1 MITQLFD
8 PSQMLALGQALL
20 QDDGSMVVWSQ
31 ADAAV
36 SVLFALM
43 HEGVSDKDQ
52 LIEAACKVPQ
62 VEELVAW
69 RMMRIMCGDDPSR
82 SLWRHNGFNR
92 LTLWSRG

>member
-1 MITQLFD
+1 MITQFFD

-36 SVLFALM
+36 SVLFALI

-62 VEELVAW
+62 VQELVAR
-69 RMMRIMCGDDPSR
+69 RMLRQLCGNDPNLY
-82 SLWRHNGFNR
+82 LWRYERATG
-92 LTLWSRG
+92 LALWS